1 MAAPTNQESI
11 NAEMIASLTSAIG
24 NLTTALD
31 TNTKSRN
38 AAQSGV
44 GNLIEMLSITCR
56 SILLEKMDDAAD
68 LSDREM
74 ESEHPSDT
82 EDQNEED
89 DQAGGSQAADGD
101 EQAGDGDEQAGD
113 GDEQAADVDELAG
126 DGDEASAHQ
135 LRLPVR
141 RKKKRKKPTAAP

>member
-11 NAEMIASLTSAIG
+11 NAEMIASLSSAIR

-89 DQAGGSQAADGD
+89 DQAG
-101 EQAGDGDEQAGD
+101 D

>member
-11 NAEMIASLTSAIG
+11 NAEMIASLSSAIR

-89 DQAGGSQAADGD
+89 DQAGDGD
-101 EQAGDGDEQAGD
+101 EQAAD